1 MEPVPPQQPVAEEHV
16 AWMRRCLELARQALA
31 AGNPPVGAVLVSAG
45 KAIGEGM
52 EATRTRRDITC
63 HAEIEAIRDALQRVD
78 AHELRG
84 STLYS
89 THEPCLMCAYVIRHY
104 QVGRVVVGATVP
116 SVGGFSSAYPL
127 LRAEDVATW
136 AGPPQI
142 VQGVLEADCRALSR
156 EYEHQKRQTDG

>member
-1 MEPVPPQQPVAEEHV
+1 MERVPPEGPAAEEHV
-16 AWMRRCLELARQALA
+16 AWMRRCLELARQAHA

-52 EATRTRRDITC
+52 EATRTQGDITC
-63 HAEIEAIRDALQRVD
+63 HAEIEAIRDALLRVSVD
-78 AHELRG
+78 EIRG

-89 THEPCLMCAYVIRHY
+89 THEPCVMCAYVIRHY
-104 QVGRVVVGATVP
+104 QVGRVVVGVTVP
-116 SVGGFSSAYPL
+116 SVGGFSSPYPL

-142 VQGVLEADCRALSR
+142 VQGVLEEACRALSR
-156 EYEHQKRQTDG
+156 AYEHKKGQAEG

>member
-1 MEPVPPQQPVAEEHV
+1 MERVPPEGPAAEEHV

-63 HAEIEAIRDALQRVD
+63 HAEIEAIRDALQRAD
-78 AHELRG
+78 GHELRG

-104 QVGRVVVGATVP
+104 QVSQVIIGTTVP
-116 SVGGFSSAYPL
+116 SVGGYSSAYPL
-127 LRAEDVATW
+127 LTAADIPVWAAPPRVVTDVLKDA
-136 AGPPQI
+136 AQ
-142 VQGVLEADCRALSR
+142 ALSWLYNQQQR
-156 EYEHQKRQTDG
+156 KKD